1 MPKRLTPD
9 QAEACKRDG
18 YCAPVRVMSA
28 ADAHG
33 YRAALEAHEAITGQ
47 PLQGNWRHKTHLLF
61 TWADALVHHP
71 VILDAVEDAIGTDRK
86 FNGLSGSTAA
96 WPPASGSTAA
106 ANRPPTCM

>member
-1 MPKRLTPD
+1 MPKLLTPD

-61 TWADALVHHP
+61 TWADALVHH
-71 VILDAVEDAIGTDRK
+71 R
-86 FNGLSGSTAA
+86 
-96 WPPASGSTAA
+96 
-106 ANRPPTCM
+106 